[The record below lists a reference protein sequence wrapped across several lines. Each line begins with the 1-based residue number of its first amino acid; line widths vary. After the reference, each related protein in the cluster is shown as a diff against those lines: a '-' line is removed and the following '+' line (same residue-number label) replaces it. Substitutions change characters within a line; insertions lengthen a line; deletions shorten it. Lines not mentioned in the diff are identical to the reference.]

1 MQIAKAVLEEA
12 EVESFTHKHFFLN
25 CPASDCVWNI
35 SGDTL
40 SAKLVIYI

>member
-1 MQIAKAVLEEA
+1 MQIVKAVLEEA

-25 CPASDCVWNI
+25 CPAPDCGWNI
-35 SGDTL
+35 SVGTL